1 MTRVLFVCS
10 QNKLRS
16 PTAEQVFSNREGFEV
31 ASAGTDRSAGTP
43 ISAEAIGWADVIFVM
58 ERVHRSRIS
67 KQFRAHLK
75 NKRISASTYLTI
87 LNIWILH
94 SFVYLRR
101 RSGPSFRVSEPPPN
115 NSMEGTREV

>member
-16 PTAEQVFSNREGFEV
+16 PTAEQVFSNREGFEA

-43 ISAEAIGWADVIFVM
+43 ISAEAIGGADLSFVM
-58 ERVHRSRIS
+58 DLVRLSRIS
-67 KQFRAHLK
+67 KHFRAHLK
-75 NKRISASTYLTI
+75 NKRIFASKCLTI
-87 LNIWILH
+87 LNIWILP

-101 RSGPSFRVSEPPPN
+101 R
-115 NSMEGTREV
+115 T